1 MNGIETLQSR
11 NSDNLIKKAFIEKI
25 LSEEAENIKFAQD
38 RVLANLDSTRKI
50 ELVEFSRSF
59 SVTDD
64 TLHHEHHI
72 QQRFIDMKR
81 TRYGKQKPVK
91 IHNSIIYGHFNNIVF
106 KLKYNLTEKTRKFL
120 ARQQNIELYG

>member
-11 NSDNLIKKAFIEKI
+11 NGDNLIKKAFIEKV
-25 LSEEAENIKFAQD
+25 LNEEAENMKNAQD
-38 RVLANLDSTRKI
+38 RILSNLTSTQKI
-50 ELVEFSRSF
+50 DLIEFSRKYT
-59 SVTDD
+59 VTDA

-91 IHNSIIYGHFNNIVF
+91 IHNSIIYGHFNNIIF
-106 KLKYNLTEKTRKFL
+106 KLKYNLTEQIRAQLGKDL
-120 ARQQNIELYG
+120 NIELYG